1 VRARFSPKAK
11 QQLLEIVT
19 YVARDNLC
27 AARRFRDRVRCALEV
42 ASRFPDA
49 GRAIPEA
56 RDSGIR
62 EIIVAPY
69 RILYRRE
76 RNGVVAVSLWHG
88 ARRRPV
94 HRDGS
99 LR

>member
-1 VRARFSPKAK
+1 MRARFSPKAK

-19 YVARDNLC
+19 YIARDNPG
-27 AARRFRDRVRCALEV
+27 AARRFRHRIRCALEV

-49 GRAIPEA
+49 GRTLPEA
-56 RDSGIR
+56 RDSGMR
-62 EIIVAPY
+62 EVIVAPY
-69 RILYRRE
+69 RILYRRD
-76 RNGVVAVSLWHG
+76 RNGIVAVSLWHG